1 MEHSVLESTLT
12 PTGRKFLDLMRHGD
26 NFLKIE
32 LLRPAKNYYLRA
44 LALNLETEKVQ
55 HKILECDRLLAIEIK
70 VIRILVVIGIV
81 IVLAILLF

>member
-12 PTGRKFLDLMRHGD
+12 PTGRKFLDLIRHGD

-55 HKILECDRLLAIEIK
+55 QKISECDRLLAFEIK
-70 VIRILVVIGIV
+70 VIKILVLIGAGIV
-81 IVLAILLF
+81 LTILLL